1 MQTNPFTELSDKL
14 EAINERLE
22 AQPNGPVNEWLT
34 ADQAADYLHVSKSWI
49 YKRTMNNQIPF
60 HKPSKKLMFRRS
72 ELDNFI
78 SKARAT
84 NEHQGVTIEK

>member
-1 MQTNPFTELSDKL
+1 MKTNPFSE
-14 EAINERLE
+14 INERLEQIHQRLE

-72 ELDNFI
+72 ELDTFI
-78 SKARAT
+78 SMKPG
-84 NEHQGVTIEK
+84 NNVPGVTIER